1 MPPVGFESEIPS
13 SGRPQIH
20 AFDSAATG
28 TGCLKF
34 CMKKCLPELIFRLPN
49 SDNPIGTNLPI
60 FVKENKELLEQK
72 ASQENYLIL
81 FLQL

>member
-1 MPPVGFESEIPS
+1 
-13 SGRPQIH
+13 
-20 AFDSAATG
+20 
-28 TGCLKF
+28 
-34 CMKKCLPELIFRLPN
+34 MKKCLPELIFRLPN